1 MRIISTPFAN
11 SPGGVI
17 TGTQI
22 YSVLSGASNTFL
34 QCVDT
39 TITGGVFLDADPNDI
54 KVQLHRFN
62 YPMSQSQFDTIL
74 ANPIGRIQFNM
85 EGQQPRFGWI
95 KELKYNHTNGIAEFI
110 VSTSKATQNGGS

>member
-1 MRIISTPFAN
+1 
-11 SPGGVI
+11 
-17 TGTQI
+17 
-22 YSVLSGASNTFL
+22 L

-39 TITGGVFLDADPNDI
+39 SITGGVFLDADPNDI

-85 EGQQPRFGWI
+85 EGQSPRFGWI
-95 KELKYNHTNGIAEFI
+95 KELKYNHTNGVAEFI